1 MWGVVN
7 HSNCSVI
14 EAIKYCEKKLN
25 KKIKVK
31 YVNKA
36 RKGDHIWYISDLS
49 KFRKFYPNFKYKY
62 NIVENIR

>member
-1 MWGVVN
+1 MFWNFYKNPKNGEVFNVGGGY

-25 KKIKVK
+25 KKIKIN

-36 RKGDHIWYISDLS
+36 RKEIIFGI
-49 KFRKFYPNFKYKY
+49 
-62 NIVENIR
+62 

>member
-1 MWGVVN
+1 MFNVKGY

-25 KKIKVK
+25 KKIKIN

-36 RKGDHIWYISDLS
+36 RKGDHIWYISNLS
-49 KFRKFYPNFKYKY
+49 KLENLSNFKYKY
-62 NIVENIR
+62 NIVKY